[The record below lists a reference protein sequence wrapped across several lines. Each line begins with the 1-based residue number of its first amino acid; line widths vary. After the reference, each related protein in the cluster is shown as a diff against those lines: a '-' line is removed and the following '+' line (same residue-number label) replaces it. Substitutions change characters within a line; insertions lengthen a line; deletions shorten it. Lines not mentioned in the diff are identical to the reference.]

1 MAMASKDLLLESRR
15 RYYELDAETLNFYRR
30 NPCIAAEDL
39 IGVRLVDSQ
48 KYIIQM
54 SWNAER
60 ICWCCC
66 RNFGKS
72 FLGAVFMILKAILYE
87 NQSIYIIAPAGK
99 QSKETFM
106 KIEEIVLRMGKTAA
120 SIRSLTDI
128 PEKEVESGNQNQTG
142 FSHNPDGW
150 NVKFRNGSTVTA
162 LNGKPDTN
170 RGKRATLVFF
180 DEAAFCSEE
189 LIKACEPFTAQKS
202 DFSTDVNDDYDPT
215 LEPLKCPNQLIYASS
230 QGEDSALFYR
240 YYRDFAKEMFAGNEK
255 YFVSDMICDTAINVY
270 VNGEKYTPLLTM
282 EQVRAA
288 LRDDEPT
295 AMREYY
301 NRPIV
306 DGGVDQIIRWDTIRR
321 NETFHLPEVHYTP
334 GGKYA
339 LAFDPAR
346 TTDNSILTVMKI
358 VEDEQYGYIGE
369 IVNCVNFVDIASHHK
384 YKLDSNR
391 QMDELHNYLR
401 LYNDTFPDYENI
413 KKVLIDQ
420 GAGGGGTSTY
430 ADGLLKNWTDVTGRE
445 HRGLID
451 LDHPIYEGYD
461 SLYPDAINIVD
472 LVNPKKFR
480 TQMVEE
486 FIELMNLGCIKF
498 PYDATSNDAITV
510 FEYDTKTGEEKAS
523 VYKMSFEEQ
532 VAMLNIKLLKREIT
546 SIQKYENSEKT
557 AKTYALR
564 KELGNNAHDD
574 RFYTIIM
581 LAHYLYELRRGK
593 QMTESAPKKKAYNFH
608 MRAPKPYK

>member
-1 MAMASKDLLLESRR
+1 MANKDLLIDARR
-15 RYYELDAETLNFYRR
+15 KVYECDAETINFYRR

-39 IGVRLVDSQ
+39 LGVRLVDSQ

-54 SWNAER
+54 SWNAEH
-60 ICWCCC
+60 IMWCCC

-72 FLGAVFMILKAILYE
+72 FLGAIFMILKAVLYE
-87 NQSIYIIAPAGK
+87 DQAIYIVAPVGR
-99 QSKETFM
+99 QSKETFT
-106 KIEEIVLRMGKTAA
+106 KIEEIVLRMGSTAA
-120 SIRSLTDI
+120 SINSLTDI
-128 PEKEVESGNQNQTG
+128 VQKEIKSNGQNPTG

-150 NVKFRNGSTVTA
+150 NVTFYNGSTITA

-189 LIKACEPFTAQKS
+189 LIKACEPFTTQKS
-202 DFSTDVNDDYDPT
+202 DFVTDTNDDFDPT
-215 LEPLKCPNQLIYASS
+215 LEKRKCPNQLIYASS

-255 YFVSDMICDTAINVY
+255 YFVADMIADTAINVY
-270 VNGEKYTPLLTM
+270 MNGKKYAPLLTM
-282 EQVRAA
+282 DKVEQA

-306 DGGVDQIIRWDTIRR
+306 DGGTDQIVRWDTIRR
-321 NETFHLPEVHYTP
+321 NETFFVPEVHYVP
-334 GGKYA
+334 GGQYV

-346 TTDNSILTVMKI
+346 TTDNSILTIMKI
-358 VEDEQYGYIGE
+358 VEDKDYGYIGE
-369 IVNCVNFVDIASHHK
+369 IVNCVNFVDIASHKK

-391 QMDELHNYLR
+391 QMDELHNYIR
-401 LYNDTFPDYENI
+401 IYNDTAPDYENI
-413 KKVLIDQ
+413 KKLLIDQ

-445 HRGLID
+445 HRGMID
-451 LDHPIYEGYD
+451 FDHPIYEGYD
-461 SLYPDAINIVD
+461 SLYPDAVDIVD
-472 LVNPKKFR
+472 LINPKKYR

-498 PYDATSNDAITV
+498 PYDSTSNDTITL
-510 FEYDTKTGEEKAS
+510 FEIDPKTGEENAIL
-523 VYKMSFEEQ
+523 YKMSFEEQ
-532 VAMLNIKLLKREIT
+532 VAMMNIKMLKREIT
-546 SIQKYENSEKT
+546 SIQKYENAEKT

-564 KELGNNAHDD
+564 KELGANAHDD

-581 LAHYLYELRRGK
+581 LAHYLYELRRGQK
-593 QMTESAPKKKAYNFH
+593 MKESASKKKKYNFSI
-608 MRAPKPYK
+608 RPPKPYK